1 MREMGFHQC
10 SGTGYINHTSRQ
22 ALCSGVVD
30 RYKMVSMLWLLLLLD
45 FFRFLFVF
53 GLLRERKST
62 VRWVGWEGAEGVE
75 LMSQI
80 DCMEKIKNTKV
91 KPQGV
96 TPCSLRESVR
106 RSCARGNVFTEATFQ
121 RQQAAAVFL
130 ESSKTETM
138 WKYRH
143 VPTGRHNGT

>member
-1 MREMGFHQC
+1 MGFHQC

-45 FFRFLFVF
+45 FLFVF

-62 VRWVGWEGAEGVE
+62 VRLVGWEGAEGVE

-91 KPQGV
+91 KPQGGP
-96 TPCSLRESVR
+96 PCSLRESVR
-106 RSCARGNVFTEATFQ
+106 
-121 RQQAAAVFL
+121 
-130 ESSKTETM
+130 
-138 WKYRH
+138 
-143 VPTGRHNGT
+143 